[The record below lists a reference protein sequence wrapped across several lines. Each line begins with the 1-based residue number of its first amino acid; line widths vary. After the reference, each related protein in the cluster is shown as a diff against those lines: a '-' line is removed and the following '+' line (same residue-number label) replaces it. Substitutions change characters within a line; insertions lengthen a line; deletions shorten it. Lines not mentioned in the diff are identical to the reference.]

1 MQGGIRFAC
10 FAVAPSF
17 PSPGFLGG
25 KTHFSLLSG
34 VIKRDINCLGSYRLE
49 LLGSQVISHCRG
61 VKTQVEVRKLQVTGQ
76 LVTAKVRKHR

>member
-1 MQGGIRFAC
+1 MWREHY
-10 FAVAPSF
+10 S
-17 PSPGFLGG
+17 SPGFLGG

-34 VIKRDINCLGSYRLE
+34 VIKRDINCLGSYRVE